1 MKKRSKVI
9 LNIILF
15 TKLQGKP
22 SNDAVT
28 NDFKKEKSV
37 IMVKIIKNSVLLAL
51 DA

>member
-28 NDFKKEKSV
+28 NDFPLQKRKERDNGQNHQK
-37 IMVKIIKNSVLLAL
+37 
-51 DA
+51 